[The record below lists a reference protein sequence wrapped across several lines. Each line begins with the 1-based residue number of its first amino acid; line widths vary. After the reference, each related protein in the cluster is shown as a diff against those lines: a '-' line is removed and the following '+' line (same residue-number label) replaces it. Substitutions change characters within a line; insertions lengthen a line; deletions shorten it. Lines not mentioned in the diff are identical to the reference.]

1 MTNSIMGI
9 NIYMIIVGSIINIE
23 EAKEIEEIAKISML
37 SKRIR
42 NLMHNRSII

>member
-1 MTNSIMGI
+1 MGTNS
-9 NIYMIIVGSIINIE
+9 YMIIVGSIVDID

-42 NLMHNRSII
+42 SLIHEIVVY